1 MVTPNAHAD
10 ISRAEA
16 LLARGEEKARWEGAE
31 LLGEFA
37 ETAPELAWPLVVC
50 FGSSDDADVRMAIAT
65 CVLEHIFE
73 YHFDRYFPE
82 AERLVEAG
90 HSRFAETVSSC
101 WAFGQTE
108 LPVNKTRFDALRAK
122 IAQTI

>member
-1 MVTPNAHAD
+1 MVPPHVHAE
-10 ISRAEA
+10 IRQVEQ
-16 LLARGEEKARWEGAE
+16 LLASGDEKARWQGAE

-50 FGSSDDADVRMAIAT
+50 FGSSEDSDVRMAIAT

-82 AERLVEAG
+82 AERLVAAG
-90 HSRFAETVSSC
+90 NKQFADTVSSC

-108 LPVNKTRFDALRAK
+108 FPANKARFDALRAE